1 MRASFSKLG
10 QQSSMQLA
18 DSAVGLRG
26 PCAQASMLRLPME
39 MSEVGRLL
47 VDVFELPERTTS
59 NKSESEPLQC

>member
-10 QQSSMQLA
+10 QQRSMQLA
-18 DSAVGLRG
+18 DSAVCLRG

-47 VDVFELPERTTS
+47 VTVFELPE
-59 NKSESEPLQC
+59 